1 MAQKLIPL
9 VFLPGMMCDA
19 RLFGPQIA
27 ALGKDREVYVA
38 PISNHNTVAALAA
51 EVLKNAPPSFA
62 LAGLSMGGIVAME
75 VIAQAQGRVERLA
88 LMDTNPRA
96 ETPAV
101 AAMRGPQMEAVKAGN
116 LQDIMRNQMMPK
128 YLKDSAQNP
137 ELLELCWDMAK
148 DLGAEVFLRQSEA
161 LRDRPDQ
168 QETLRGY
175 TGKALVLCGKHD
187 VLCPLERHE
196 LMHTLLPNSR
206 LEIIENAGHLPTLEQ
221 PQLTTAALTRWLED

>member
-1 MAQKLIPL
+1 MAQKLNPL

-88 LMDTNPRA
+88 LMDTNARA

-128 YLKDSAQNP
+128 YLKDSTQNP

-175 TGKALVLCGKHD
+175 TGKALLLCGKHD